1 MGFIFAAGIVAGF
14 IALSE
19 GVKHACK
26 SYIADLDKDAGKGE
40 R

>member
-1 MGFIFAAGIVAGF
+1 MEVIVVSGIVAGF

-26 SYIADLDKDAGKGE
+26 NYLSKGK
-40 R
+40 